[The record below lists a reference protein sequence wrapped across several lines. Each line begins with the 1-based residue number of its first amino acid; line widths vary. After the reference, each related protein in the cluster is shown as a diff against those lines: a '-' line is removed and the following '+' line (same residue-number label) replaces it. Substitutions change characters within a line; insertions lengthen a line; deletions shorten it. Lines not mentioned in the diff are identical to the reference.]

1 MAAHPTPPSG
11 PGAAPVC
18 YRHPDR
24 PARITCA
31 RCERRI
37 CPDCM
42 NDASV
47 GHQCPECVAEA
58 NRRVRA
64 PRTVFGGRPTAAPYA
79 TWTFIGLMVA
89 GYLLQSV
96 NWDLTA
102 AFGMNALA
110 AVFSGE
116 WYRMITAAFL
126 HGGLMHL
133 AFNAFALFV
142 VGRQLEAWLGHVRYV
157 ALWVLSALGGS
168 AVTVLVAAVTVLAT
182 GTVEPQLSVGASGAV
197 FGLFGAVLVLGRRLG
212 LDTRFVLLLL
222 AVNLVIT
229 FLPGLNIAWTAHVG
243 GLLTGLALGAG
254 FGYLPRGDRGRPGA
268 GSGSGTVH
276 LLVAAGWALFIAAVV
291 VASTVAL
298 FGAVG
303 AG

>member
-1 MAAHPTPPSG
+1 MAADPSPSPG
-11 PGAAPVC
+11 TGAAPVC

-24 PARITCA
+24 PARITCT

-42 NDASV
+42 RDASV

-58 NRRVRA
+58 NRRTPA
-64 PRTVFGGRPTAAPYA
+64 PRTVFGGRTTAAPYA

-89 GYLLQSV
+89 GFGVQSV
-96 NWDLTA
+96 NWDVTGL
-102 AFGMNALA
+102 FGMNALA
-110 AVFSGE
+110 VVFLGE

-133 AFNAFALFV
+133 AFNAFALYV
-142 VGRQLEAWLGHVRYV
+142 VGRQLESWLGHVRYV

-168 AVTVLVAAVTVLAT
+168 AVTLVVTAVTAVAS
-182 GTVEPQLSVGASGAV
+182 GAVQPQLSVGASGAV

-229 FLPGLNIAWTAHVG
+229 FMPGLNIAWTAHVG

-254 FGYLPRGDRGRPGA
+254 FGYLPRDREGSGRDRGSRKA
-268 GSGSGTVH
+268 ATH
-276 LLVAAGWALFIAAVV
+276 LV
-291 VASTVAL
+291 VAGGWTLLIAVASVVSTVVL
-298 FGAVG
+298 LSIV
-303 AG
+303 